1 MAQPAVLADIE
12 GPTPKG
18 GLSRELAYFWYFT
31 RQDRLFLVGLVIV
44 GLSIFLAAFGPYIG
58 PYGPQEIDSASG
70 VALTGPS
77 GDHWFGTDNVGFDVF
92 SRVIAA
98 PRIDLV
104 IALASTA
111 LALAIGVPL
120 GAFAGH
126 FGGRPGIPS
135 LLSEALLRVLDVL
148 QAFPIFIL
156 ALALVSATG
165 ASQGNV
171 IAALTFLQA
180 PVFVR
185 LTRGAALSNESKLYV
200 DAARCSG
207 APERAVAFRH
217 VLPNSLAP
225 ALIASSVA
233 VGQAIL
239 ITAGLSFV
247 GAGVPI
253 PKAEW
258 GLMISQGAN
267 QMILGKWWPSLFPGL
282 FLGITVMG
290 YALVG
295 EGLRKFLDP
304 TNRI

>member
-1 MAQPAVLADIE
+1 MTSAIAAE
-12 GPTPKG
+12 TTARTPPSSG
-18 GLSRELAYFWYFT
+18 FRREAEYFWYFT
-31 RQDRLFLVGLVIV
+31 KQDTMFMVGLLIV
-44 GLSIFLAAFGPYIG
+44 LLSVFLAVFGPVIA
-58 PYGPQEIDSASG
+58 PYGSQEIHPNAVLAS
-70 VALTGPS
+70 PS
-77 GDHWFGTDNVGFDVF
+77 SDHWFGTDTVGFDVF
-92 SRVIAA
+92 SRCIAA
-98 PRIDLV
+98 PRIDLY

-111 LALAIGVPL
+111 LALIIGVPL

-126 FGGRPGIPS
+126 FGGRPGPPS
-135 LLSEALLRVLDVL
+135 WLSEGLLRVLDVI

-165 ASQGNV
+165 ASEENV

-180 PVFVR
+180 PVFIR
-185 LTRGAALSNESKLYV
+185 LTRGAALTNESRLFV

-258 GLMISQGAN
+258 GLMISDGAGV
-267 QMILGKWWPSLFPGL
+267 MILGKWWPSLFPGI

>member
-1 MAQPAVLADIE
+1 MTTAIAVDTAV
-12 GPTPKG
+12 GTPSG
-18 GLSRELAYFWYFT
+18 GGFRREAAYFWYFT
-31 RQDRLFLVGLVIV
+31 KQDLLFMVGLLIV
-44 GLSIFLAAFGPYIG
+44 FVSIFLAIFGPMIG
-58 PYGPQEIDSASG
+58 PYGSEEIAGGSLQS
-70 VALTGPS
+70 PS
-77 GDHWFGTDNVGFDVF
+77 SDHWFGTDNVGFDVF

-98 PRIDLV
+98 PRVDLY

-111 LALAIGVPL
+111 LALVIGVPL

-126 FGGRPGIPS
+126 FGGRPGLS
-135 LLSEALLRVLDVL
+135 AFLSEGLLRVLDVI

-165 ASQGNV
+165 ASERNV

-185 LTRGAALSNESKLYV
+185 LTRGAALTNESKLFV

-253 PKAEW
+253 PTAEW
-258 GLMISQGAN
+258 GLMISDGAGV
-267 QMILGKWWPSLFPGL
+267 MILGKWWPSLFPGL
-282 FLGITVMG
+282 FLGVTVMG